1 MKQKRKKI
9 AGFSLIEVLFAMIF
23 LSVIIFGVI
32 KLQTSNLTLSN
43 TQQNELK
50 AHFYASQALEIA
62 EAIGWVVISA
72 CGGDYCT
79 LNEAGDVY
87 SLLPL
92 GSETLD
98 DGLFSRTIEHDE
110 TDLTDAS
117 LVTAKVEWIDS
128 SGDHLVTSK
137 RIIFL

>member
-1 MKQKRKKI
+1 MKQKRKKT

-50 AHFYASQALEIA
+50 AHFYASQALEIVEALGLA
-62 EAIGWVVISA
+62 EIWNCADCILKEDGNYELQN
-72 CGGDYCT
+72 G
-79 LNEAGDVY
+79 
-87 SLLPL
+87 

-98 DGLFSRTIEHDE
+98 NLYSRSIEHDE
-110 TDLTDAS
+110 TDLIAAS
-117 LVTAKVEWIDS
+117 LVTAKVAWTDS

-137 RIIFL
+137 RVIYD